1 MRTLFVGLGL
11 LAILVGI
18 VWVLQGANVLMGSA
32 MSGSTFWL
40 GMGVLLLV
48 IGAAAAVFGARS
60 PRANEHA

>member
-18 VWVLQGANVLMGSA
+18 VWVLQGADVLMGSA

-48 IGAAAAVFGARS
+48 VGAAVAVLGARS
-60 PRANEHA
+60 PRANEPA